1 MKRVFISYSRRNKA
15 FAERL
20 ARDLDDAGLEV
31 WIDFRQITGGELWQ
45 NEIYRGIERS
55 EFIIFCMSPAS
66 VESVWCN
73 REIAAAREQNKLI
86 IPIMVVDAYDDL
98 KNSKDLSWIL
108 DVHFITFV
116 AGYEQAYTQLLDSLP
131 GSRPVGV
138 YDEFDPTQAQNP
150 FKGLEAFQQTDAHF
164 FFGRENMI
172 ARSLKR
178 MQETHFIAFVGA
190 SGSGKSSLVRAGIL
204 PALRNGKIPSSETWR
219 TAIFT
224 PGAQPLESLVTRI
237 MPYLEVDDTRTIERV
252 IKNIQDPEIVK
263 QYVDDILDDAPSDSR
278 LLIVIDQFEEVFTR
292 ASVAEAKMFVD
303 TLVNVVNTPNIRIQ
317 FIITMRADFFG
328 SLSNYPRLAQLFEQQ
343 NMVIVTEMT
352 AANIRRAIEG
362 PVEAVGLKYEDG
374 LVDRILDDVRSQ
386 PGSLPLLQYALRQLF
401 DKRQG
406 AVLTHS
412 AYDEVGGVRRA
423 LAQHA
428 EEIFSTL
435 SEAQQE
441 TTRRLLLRLVEVS
454 SSGEATRRRVART
467 ELKFEDIDESAVDEV
482 IDILTAADSRLLIT
496 SREISTEEDSS
507 STPIIWLEVSHEAL
521 IREWD
526 RFKTWVSSR
535 LEDLQYSTELRK
547 LSQDWVASGRDVAYL
562 LVGKRLTRAEVW
574 IENADASDLQRE
586 YITESLTARTQRENA
601 EKERQ
606 QRELELERKNAARL
620 RLLAILLVVGFV
632 GSIFAVILAVSQRN
646 ELEAITS
653 QLQQRT
659 DELEAQSAALEEKT
673 SALALQSA
681 ELERTA
687 AESQSLALSAEA
699 DRAFTDRDNDLAI
712 ALALQATGGSNPPI
726 RAQSTLNN
734 IALAAGTRRVID
746 TSNLTVLSLAY
757 NADATQIVTGMNNG
771 EIVVWNVATG
781 RSIVRWDGHIG
792 NVNSVAYSP
801 DGTRIVSG
809 SSNSSNNLKVWDA
822 TTGEEIHNVQ
832 HHTDGITSV
841 TYTPDG
847 QFFVSASEDQT
858 YVVWNST
865 TFEIVHSSQHDTTIE
880 FMDVTK
886 DIPNDWLIAIADAST
901 ISIVNSS
908 WETVTTILPFESG
921 LSKSIT
927 SLRIK
932 ADGTQVMA
940 GFASGRVGLWNVRNG
955 TMVRVFPN
963 SDLVSAV
970 DDASANEDVLINA
983 VDFLPLDNKVVAGFV
998 DGTIRIWDVST
1009 SRQTDIF
1016 TLGAEIKDL
1025 AVNRAEVRM
1034 AVSLEGEMRIWD
1046 IQGSAEVQRFTGHT
1060 GQVSAVAYHPAGE
1073 LILSGSFDTTL
1084 ILWNPENTEIVQ
1096 TFNGHDGAVVALDFN
1111 ADGSRFIS
1119 SANDQTARIWST
1131 DTAEITL
1138 TFEEHNG
1145 NVLAVAW
1152 HPSSSL
1158 VATGGFDNR
1167 VLLWD
1172 ANTGEVQRELLGH
1185 EGTISSLQFSTDG
1198 SLVLSGSFDDT
1209 LKIWNVE
1216 TGEEIQTLSG
1226 HTASVSAGGFN
1237 ESATQV
1243 ISGASDNTVRTWDV
1257 ASGREI
1263 RRFEGHDRVINQ
1275 VAFVANSNTILSASS
1290 DGTLRLWDTASGFEI
1305 YRYSVINSFGRS
1317 IAMRAVA
1324 VKADGSKAVTG
1335 MSDATVRQWEILPTI
1350 NSLVRWTL
1358 DNRFIPTLDCNAQ
1371 ILFGLQPTLDIGQQV
1386 FIASENPTIN
1396 LLFNPTEGAFTGVGL
1411 NGESVDLIDTET
1423 LEDGRT
1429 FYQVC
1434 TASGQ
1439 VGWLEDTL
1447 LDGVG

>member
-66 VESVWCN
+66 VSSEWCN

-86 IPIMVVDAYDDL
+86 IPIMVVDAYEDL
-98 KNSKDLSWIL
+98 QNSEALSWIL
-108 DVHFITFV
+108 NVHFISFV
-116 AGYEQAYTQLLDSLP
+116 GGYEQAYTQLLESLP

-164 FFGRENMI
+164 FFGRERMI
-172 ARSLKR
+172 ERSLKR
-178 MQETHFIAFVGA
+178 MQETHFLAFVGA

-204 PALRNGKIPSSETWR
+204 PALRNGKIHGSESWR

-224 PGAQPLESLVTRI
+224 PGAQPLEALVTRI
-237 MPYLEVDDTRTIERV
+237 MPYLEADDTRTIERV
-252 IKNIQDPEIVK
+252 IKNIQDPDIVQ
-263 QYVDDILDDAPSDSR
+263 QYVDDILEDAPADSR

-292 ASVAEAKMFVD
+292 ASVADAKAFID
-303 TLVNVVNTPNIRIQ
+303 ALVKVVALPDIRIQ
-317 FIITMRADFFG
+317 FVVTMRADFFG
-328 SLSNYPRLAQLFEQQ
+328 SLSAYPRLAQLFEQQ
-343 NMVIVTEMT
+343 NMIIVTEMT

-406 AVLTHS
+406 AVLTHA

-428 EEIFSTL
+428 EEIYSTL
-435 SEAQQE
+435 TDVQQE
-441 TTRRLLLRLVEVS
+441 TTRRLLLRLVEVGD
-454 SSGEATRRRVART
+454 SGEATRRRVPRA
-467 ELKFEDIDESAVDEV
+467 ELKFDDIDDSAVDEV
-482 IDILTAADSRLLIT
+482 IDILTAAESRLLIA
-496 SREISTEEDSS
+496 SREISTEEDSN

-547 LSQDWVASGRDVAYL
+547 LSQDWVASGHDSAYL

-574 IENADASDLQRE
+574 VENADANDLQRE
-586 YITESLTARTQRENA
+586 YIAESLSARTQRDNA

-606 QRELELERKNAARL
+606 QRELELERANADRL

-632 GSIFAVILAVSQRN
+632 GAIVAVIVAVSQRN
-646 ELEAITS
+646 ELEVITG
-653 QLQQRT
+653 QLSQRT
-659 DELEAQSAALEEKT
+659 LELEEQSAELEAQSV
-673 SALALQSA
+673 
-681 ELERTA
+681 ELERA
-687 AESQSLALSAEA
+687 LSESQSLALSAEA
-699 DRAFTDRDNDLAI
+699 DRAFADRENDLAI
-712 ALALQATGGSNPPI
+712 ALGLEATGGINPPI

-746 TSNLTVLSLAY
+746 TSNLAILSLAY
-757 NADATQIVTGMNNG
+757 SPDASQIVTGLDNG

-781 RSIVRWDGHIG
+781 RSIVRWKAHSRG
-792 NVNSVAYSP
+792 VNSVAYHP

-809 SSNSSNNLKVWDA
+809 SSSTTNNLKVWDA
-822 TTGEEIHNVQ
+822 TTGSEIANIPY
-832 HHTDGITSV
+832 HTNRVTSV
-841 TYTPDG
+841 KYTPDG
-847 QFFVSASEDQT
+847 EFFVSASSDQT
-858 YVVWNST
+858 YVVWRSD
-865 TFEIVHSSQHDTTIE
+865 TFEAVHTGERDIDIEIV
-880 FMDVTK
+880 DVTK
-886 DIPNDWLIAIADAST
+886 DIVDDWLVAIADTDT
-901 ISIVNSS
+901 IATINRS
-908 WETVTTILPFESG
+908 WETVTVIQPAMFGFTSD
-921 LSKSIT
+921 IT
-927 SLRIK
+927 SMRIK
-932 ADGTQVMA
+932 ADGTMIIA
-940 GFASGRVGLWNVRNG
+940 GFAKGEVGLWNARNG
-955 TMVRVFPN
+955 SLVRTFPSSEIL
-963 SDLVSAV
+963 SDLIDTSSAENNSV
-970 DDASANEDVLINA
+970 QA
-983 VDFLPLDNKVVAGFV
+983 VDFLPRDNKVVAGFE
-998 DGTIRIWDVST
+998 DGTMRIWDVST
-1009 SRQTDIF
+1009 SRQTDLFSLESKI
-1016 TLGAEIKDL
+1016 LDL

-1034 AVSLEGEMRIWD
+1034 AVSLDGQMRIWD
-1046 IQGSAEVQRFTGHT
+1046 IQGSAEVQRFNGHD
-1060 GQVSAVAYHPAGE
+1060 GQVSAVAYHPDGE

-1084 ILWNPENTEIVQ
+1084 ILWNTESADIIR
-1096 TFNGHDGAVVALDFN
+1096 TYSGHNGAVVALDFN

-1131 DTAEITL
+1131 DTGEITL
-1138 TFEEHNG
+1138 TFNG
-1145 NVLAVAW
+1145 HDANITAVAW

-1167 VLLWD
+1167 ILLWD

-1185 EGTISSLQFSTDG
+1185 TGSVVSLQFSKDG
-1198 SLVLSGSFDDT
+1198 SLLVSGSFDDT
-1209 LKIWNVE
+1209 LKIWDAE
-1216 TGEEIQTLSG
+1216 TGEEVRTLTG
-1226 HTASVSAGGFN
+1226 HTASVFAGSFN
-1237 ESATQV
+1237 EDATQI

-1275 VAFVANSNTILSASS
+1275 VAFVAGSNTVLSASS
-1290 DGTLRLWDTASGFEI
+1290 DGTLRLWDTSSGFEI
-1305 YRYSVINSFGRS
+1305 YRYSVVNSFGRS

-1335 MSDATVRQWEILPTI
+1335 MADATVRQWEILPTI

-1358 DNRFIPTLDCNAQ
+1358 DNRFIPTLDCNEQ
-1371 ILFGLQPTLDIGQQV
+1371 ILFGLQPTLDMGQQV
-1386 FIASENPTIN
+1386 FIVSDTPSIN
-1396 LLFNPTEGAFTGVGL
+1396 LLFDPTEGAVTGTGL
-1411 NGESVDLIDTET
+1411 NGESVDLIDVEIVSD
-1423 LEDGRT
+1423 EST

-1439 VGWLEDTL
+1439 VGWLEDTVL
-1447 LDGVG
+1447 EGVG